1 VSNDDVLTR
10 LTTALA
16 DRYRID
22 RELGAGGMATVFL
35 AHDLRHGRDVAIKVL
50 HPDLGAAL
58 GAERFLAEVR
68 TTARLQHPHI
78 LPLLDSGD
86 AAGLL
91 YYVMPVVTGE
101 TLRDRLTRERQLPV
115 DDAVRVAREVAD
127 ALGAA
132 HALGIVHRD
141 IKPENIL
148 LQSGHALVADF
159 GIALAVQTAS
169 GARMTQTGLSLGTPQ
184 YMSPEQAMGERA
196 IDARSDIYSLG
207 AVTYEMLTGDPP
219 FSGSS
224 VQAIVAK
231 VLTEK
236 PTPPSVVRDTVGAG
250 VEHAVLKSLAKLPA
264 DRYAS
269 AAEFSAALAD
279 HAGPPSLSASV
290 EHRAK
295 RARWRGFMGVGLALV
310 AVALAA
316 SAAMFARRGSDDA
329 FPVRFELSADA
340 QNPVGE
346 GVLTLDGHTI
356 VYAGE
361 SPNGRALFIR
371 RLDQLESRQ
380 ISGTDGV
387 GLFGAPALSPDAK
400 WVAFIANRR
409 KLVKVSLDGGTPT
422 VLADVGDYGGIDWAP
437 SGDIVLGP
445 GVLEGGTGLLRVKS
459 AGGSLTPLTKVDRTQ
474 KELSHQWP
482 CLLADGKT
490 VLFTIW
496 FGTAEQAKLAA
507 VSLDDGKVTRLGV
520 TGAKALGVIDGQLL
534 FVNADG
540 AIMAMPFDV
549 RGLRATGSAIPAE
562 SAVRTESGGASYAA
576 TAFVSRSGGLVF
588 LHGTSDRRLVWV
600 DRSGAAKPVI
610 DAQREFLFARLS
622 PDGRR
627 VAATIST
634 GEKTDLWTI
643 DLAGGTLTPLTAT
656 GRARNPAWSPDGR
669 RVLYASTHGGRA
681 AFWWQ
686 SADGSGPPVL
696 AADPPHNPW
705 NIDLSP
711 DGRTVVDNSLYNG
724 SFNLEA
730 SSLDSTH
737 ATRELAASPTATD
750 ARGRFS
756 PDGRWVAYN
765 SDESGRAEVYV
776 RPFADS
782 GGRVQIS
789 TGGGVHPVWSPD
801 GNRVYYWQGSRMMA
815 ATLTHGSALSV
826 VSREQL
832 FEGRYEIDF
841 DISHDGS
848 RFLMIESQSSG
859 LKLVVIPN
867 WRTELR
873 RFTTMGGQ

>member
-1 VSNDDVLTR
+1 MTIAPFSA
-10 LTTALA
+10 ALA
-16 DRYRID
+16 DRYRIE
-22 RELGAGGMATVFL
+22 RELGSGGMATVYL
-35 AHDLRHGRDVAIKVL
+35 AHDLKHDRDVAIKVL

-58 GAERFLAEVR
+58 GAERFLSEIK
-68 TTARLQHPHI
+68 TTAKLQHPHI

-86 AAGLL
+86 AGGLL
-91 YYVMPVVTGE
+91 YYVMPLASGE
-101 TLRDRLTRERQLPV
+101 TLHDRLTRERQLPI
-115 DDAVRVAREVAD
+115 DDALRIAREVAD

-250 VEHAVLKSLAKLPA
+250 VEYAVLKSLAKLPA

-279 HAGPPSLSASV
+279 RGAPASFGAAV
-290 EHRAK
+290 DHRAK
-295 RARWRGFMGVGLALV
+295 RAWWQQPAFVGLALV
-310 AVALAA
+310 AISLAV
-316 SAAMFARRGSDDA
+316 SAAMLARRGSDDA
-329 FPVRFELSADA
+329 FPVRFELSSDA

-346 GVLTLDGHTI
+346 GVLTRDGHML
-356 VYAGE
+356 VYVGQSA
-361 SPNGRALFIR
+361 NVRALFIH
-371 RLDQLESRQ
+371 RLDQLESRE
-380 ISGTDGV
+380 ISGTDGLV
-387 GLFGAPALSPDAK
+387 PFGAPALSPDAK

-409 KLVKVSLDGGTPT
+409 KLMKVPIDGGTPT
-422 VLADVGDYGGIDWAP
+422 PLVDVADYGGVDWAP
-437 SGDIVLGP
+437 DGDIVFGP
-445 GVLEGGTGLLRVKS
+445 GVLEGGGGLLRVKS
-459 AGGSLTPLTKVDRTQ
+459 AGGPVAPLTKVDPAQ

-482 CLLADGKT
+482 QVLADGKT

-496 FGTAEQAKLAA
+496 FGTPEQAKLAA
-507 VSLDDGKVTRLGV
+507 VSLDDGKVTRLGI
-520 TGAKALGVIDGQLL
+520 TGGKALGVVDGQLVFL
-534 FVNADG
+534 NADG
-540 AIMAMPFDV
+540 GIMAIPFDV
-549 RGLRATGSAIPAE
+549 SALRATGSAIPVEGPVRNE
-562 SAVRTESGGASYAA
+562 SAGAGGAFLGLDGS
-576 TAFVSRSGGLVF
+576 LVF
-588 LHGTSDRRLVWV
+588 LHGASNRRLVWV
-600 DRSGAAKPVI
+600 DRSGVAKPAV
-610 DAQREFLFARLS
+610 DAQREFQFARLS

-634 GEKTDLWTI
+634 GTKTDLWTI
-643 DLAGGTLTPLTAT
+643 DLAAGTLTPLTTT
-656 GRARNPAWSPDGR
+656 GRVRNPVWSPDGR

-686 SADGSGPPVL
+686 PADGSGPPVL
-696 AADPPHNPW
+696 AAEPPHNPW

-711 DGRTVVDNSLYNG
+711 DGRTVIDNSLYNG

-730 SSLDSTH
+730 ISLDSTH
-737 ATRELAASPTATD
+737 ATRELAASPTATEG
-750 ARGRFS
+750 RGWFS
-756 PDGRWVAYN
+756 PDGRWIAYN
-765 SDESGRAEVYV
+765 SDESGQVEVYV

-801 GNRVYYWQGSRMMA
+801 GDHVYYWQASRLIS
-815 ATLTHGSALSV
+815 ATLARAPSLHV

-832 FEGRYEIDF
+832 FEGRYRPEF
-841 DISHDGS
+841 DISHDGT

-867 WRTELR
+867 WGTELR
-873 RFTTMGGQ
+873 RLTTKGAQ